1 MRIEVT
7 DHWYSKELLQ
17 NNPHKIF
24 VFGDNLQRK
33 GKGGQA
39 VIRYERNSF
48 GVATKVKPS
57 TSVGSFFDDSNPN
70 HYKAIEDDLLEL
82 KEIGKDT
89 TLVFPSGGLGNGL
102 SQMHLRCPKLFSYMN
117 TLLLD
122 MFGVINCSNG
132 LELSNK
138 YFGVEL

>member
-1 MRIEVT
+1 MKVEVSVK
-7 DHWYSKELLQ
+7 WYSKELLQ
-17 NNPHKIF
+17 DNSYKIF
-24 VFGDNLQRK
+24 VFGDNLERR

-39 VIRYERNSF
+39 VIRHERNSF
-48 GVATKVKPS
+48 GLATKVKPS
-57 TSVGSFFDDSNPN
+57 TSVDSFFEDSNPA

-102 SQMHLRCPKLFSYMN
+102 SQMHFRCPKLFSYMN
-117 TLLLD
+117 ALLLD
-122 MFGVINCSNG
+122 MFGVINCSEG

-138 YFGVEL
+138 SVEE

>member
-1 MRIEVT
+1 MKVEVT
-7 DHWYSKELLQ
+7 DHWYNKELLH
-17 NNPHKIF
+17 NNTKKLF
-24 VFGDNLQRK
+24 VFGDNLERR

-57 TSVGSFFDDSNPN
+57 TSVESFFDDSSPA
-70 HYKAIEDDLLEL
+70 HYSAVKEDLLKL

-122 MFGVINCSNG
+122 MFGVINSREG

-138 YFGVEL
+138 LVED